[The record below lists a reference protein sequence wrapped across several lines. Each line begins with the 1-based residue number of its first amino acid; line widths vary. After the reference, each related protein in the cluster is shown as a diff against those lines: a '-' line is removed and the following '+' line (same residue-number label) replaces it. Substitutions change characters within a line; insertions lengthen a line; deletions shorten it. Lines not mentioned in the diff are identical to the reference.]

1 LQPPVGQTA
10 SVPVPGIVVDP
21 DDVTPEWLT
30 EVLRHAGHDA
40 TVHGFTSEPVGTGQ
54 MAQNERFILR
64 CHDPGAAPAS
74 VVGKFPSPNAESR
87 AAGAAGGYR
96 NEVCFYTDLAE
107 SLAVRTPRCY
117 FGAISDDSSQFT
129 LVLEDMS
136 PARQGDQLAGCAP
149 VELVAAAENLAG
161 LHAPRWGDPTL
172 RDLDWVSSTLGAGA
186 AGIVQLITPMFV
198 ERYAPH
204 LSPETVTVLEA
215 FAAGIERWFE
225 CEPPRFSVV
234 HGDYR
239 LDNLMFAP
247 APDADGCDPVAAVDW
262 QTVTIGNPG
271 RDLAYLLGTSVEP
284 TLRREVEGD
293 VREAYLAR
301 LRALGVADIDL
312 DTVAADER
320 HGAFQGPFITM
331 LGAIAVGRT
340 DRGDRMFVA
349 MAERSCTQVRDLDA
363 LDLLG

>member
-1 LQPPVGQTA
+1 
-10 SVPVPGIVVDP
+10 
-21 DDVTPEWLT
+21 
-30 EVLRHAGHDA
+30 
-40 TVHGFTSEPVGTGQ
+40 
-54 MAQNERFILR
+54 
-64 CHDPGAAPAS
+64 
-74 VVGKFPSPNAESR
+74 
-87 AAGAAGGYR
+87 
-96 NEVCFYTDLAE
+96 
-107 SLAVRTPRCY
+107 
-117 FGAISDDSSQFT
+117 
-129 LVLEDMS
+129 
-136 PARQGDQLAGCAP
+136 
-149 VELVAAAENLAG
+149 
-161 LHAPRWGDPTL
+161 L

-198 ERYAPH
+198 ERYAAH

-247 APDADGCDPVAAVDW
+247 TPDGDACDPVAAVDW

-284 TLRREVEGD
+284 TLRREIEGD
-293 VREAYLAR
+293 VRQAYLAR
-301 LRALGVADIDL
+301 LRALGVADIDA

-363 LDLLG
+363 LDLLD